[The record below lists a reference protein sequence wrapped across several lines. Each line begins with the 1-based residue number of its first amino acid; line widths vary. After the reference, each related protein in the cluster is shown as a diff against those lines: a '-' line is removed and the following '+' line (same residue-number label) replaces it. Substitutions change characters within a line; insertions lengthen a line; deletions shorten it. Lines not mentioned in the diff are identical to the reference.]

1 MFVDYKMNKYLFILL
16 LSFLFNQHF
25 NVEIDDTGEST
36 LFIFSED
43 INNLSDGDEIG
54 IFDQNAIIDSEG
66 NTGPLLV
73 GAGIWNSTQLE
84 IVTIGGI
91 DLSQFGG
98 PILPGYGTNNPISLK
113 IWDNTEQIEFD
124 VDFILSTGS
133 GVFNGLFSVISSIDC
148 NMNEGACDCGGS
160 ILDEC
165 GICGG
170 PGAIYECGCFD
181 INNGACNCNGDTED
195 CNGECGGTATIDQCG
210 NCGGNNS
217 TCSNAQVV
225 FGFYELDGHILTNIT
240 YNNLIG
246 DICIENPIFS
256 DISGNSLVVGISEC
270 ITILNE
276 TGSFPLYMKS
286 TENIAGFQFNLT
298 GLNIVSATGGAASE
312 AGFTVSANNDIV
324 LGFSFSGAIIEESG
338 EFYGCLDSTACN
350 FNQWAELNDNS
361 CYFPDDGYDC
371 DGNCLYEDCNGDC
384 NGDAF
389 FDECGICD
397 GNGAEYWCEELN
409 VYTCNENDCLNDGG
423 DSGGSTGGDDGG
435 GYDGGTDGDDNDGG
449 DIIDYASDIQ
459 SIFNSN
465 CTSYCHSSSNHESG
479 LDLSTYEG
487 LMNGGISGDAVY
499 PGYSDYS
506 LLIQKLLGT
515 APGIQMPPYPYPPLD
530 GETIALIANWIDQ
543 GAIGP
548 TDGDGGGGYEDECN
562 EGEIYD
568 CNENCVDASLLENG
582 ICNDGSNGLADF
594 NCPMLY
600 FDGDCFNNFE
610 NCSPDCP
617 VGILEFGDINVSLDN
632 ETNTV
637 SGSLEIIMDCQFS
650 VSDFNITLTNLDD
663 SLPPII
669 EDFNITNVL
678 GGTSVD
684 SSFVIDSD
692 GSNLNGSGNVDNFL
706 PPGEQSLIEIEFETT
721 GNKICF
727 ETSNITTTVGIEYE
741 AVLDNCVPI
750 AHYYE
755 GWNWI
760 SFNQNFSNMSL
771 DSVFSSIGDSPT
783 YIKSQSEYSD
793 YYSDFGWFG
802 TLESIDNLSMYKIN
816 MLNSDAN
823 PLRGE
828 YVNVDSTVFN
838 LSSGWNWIGY
848 SPDISIDISTALS
861 NIPDSYATYIKSQSE
876 YADYYSDFGWFGT
889 LETMNPLSGYLINL
903 TDSTNFTYTDNTNIY
918 RSIYLSNTLDKY
930 NEYGL
935 NIHNYE
941 HNGSITANIS
951 NENFEDYILLA
962 YNDNDCIGVAES
974 KIFPVSGNSVYP
986 LMIYGNTSNN
996 IYLKALHKPSNTY
1009 LDIKETFTFTPDMRL
1024 GSAHNPIIL
1033 NIEDE
1038 VKGLSVNNPY
1048 PNPFN
1053 PTVNFDLSLTK
1064 DSKVSIQI
1072 YNIKGQKIKDVF
1084 WGDLS
1089 SGTHIFNWTG
1099 LTESSGIYFLKISSD
1114 NNNPIIRK
1122 IVLIK

>member
-1 MFVDYKMNKYLFILL
+1 MNKYLFIILS
-16 LSFLFNQHF
+16 SFLFTQHF
-25 NVEIDDTGEST
+25 NVQISDTGEST
-36 LFIFSED
+36 LFIFDEE
-43 INNLSDGDEIG
+43 INNLSINDEIG
-54 IFDQNAIIDSEG
+54 IFDQNAIIDSDG
-66 NTGPLLV
+66 NIGPLLV
-73 GAGIWNSTQLE
+73 GSGIWNGSQLE

-98 PILPGYGTNNPISLK
+98 PILPGYGSNNPISLK
-113 IWDNTEQIEFD
+113 IWDSTEQIEFD
-124 VDFILSTGS
+124 VDFTLSTGS
-133 GVFNGLFSVISSIDC
+133 GTFNGLFSVISSIDC
-148 NMNEGACDCGGS
+148 NMEEGTCDCGGS

-170 PGAIYECGCFD
+170 PGAIYNCGCFD
-181 INNGACNCNGDTED
+181 YQEDACDCNGNIIDCNGD
-195 CNGECGGTATIDQCG
+195 CGGNAVYDQCG
-210 NCGGNNS
+210 MCGGDNS

-225 FGFYELDGHILTNIT
+225 FGFYELDGLILTNIL
-240 YNNLIG
+240 YNNLNG
-246 DICIENPIFS
+246 EVCIENPIFS
-256 DISGNSLVVGISEC
+256 SVSGGSLVVGVSEC
-270 ITILNE
+270 ITLLDNE
-276 TGSFPLYMKS
+276 GSFPLYVKN
-286 TENIAGFQFNLT
+286 TEDIAGFQFNLT
-298 GLNIVSATGGAASE
+298 GLNIISATGGASAES
-312 AGFTVSANNDIV
+312 GFTVSANNDIV
-324 LGFSFSGAIIEESG
+324 LGFSFSGSTIEESG

-361 CYFPDDGYDC
+361 CYFPEDGYDC
-371 DGNCLYEDCNGDC
+371 DGNCLYEDCNGEC
-384 NGDAF
+384 NGDAVY
-389 FDECGICD
+389 DECGVCD

-409 VYTCNENDCLNDGG
+409 VYTCNEDDCFTDGG
-423 DSGGSTGGDDGG
+423 STGGSTGGDDGAG
-435 GYDGGTDGDDNDGG
+435 SDGGTDGDDNDGG
-449 DIIDYASDIQ
+449 DLIDYSSDIQ
-459 SIFNSN
+459 TIFNSN
-465 CTSYCHSSSNHESG
+465 CTAYCHSSSNHESG
-479 LDLSTYEG
+479 LDLSSYEG
-487 LMNGGISGDAVY
+487 LMNGGISGDVVY

-515 APGIQMPPYPYPPLD
+515 APGIAMPPYPSPPLD
-530 GETIALIANWIDQ
+530 GDSIDLIANWINQ

-548 TDGDGGGGYEDECN
+548 ANGDDGGGGFEDEC
-562 EGEIYD
+562 EDGEVYD
-568 CNENCVDASLLENG
+568 CNQNCVDATLLENG
-582 ICNDGSNGLADF
+582 ICNDGTDGLADF

-600 FDGDCFNNFE
+600 FDGDCLNNFE

-617 VGILEFGDINVSLDN
+617 VGILEFGDINVNLDN
-632 ETNTV
+632 ETSTV

-692 GSNLNGSGNVDNFL
+692 GSSLNGSGSSENFL
-706 PPGEQSLIEIEFETT
+706 PPGVQSLIEVEFETT
-721 GNKICF
+721 GDKICF

-741 AVLDNCVPI
+741 AVLDNCVPL

-760 SFNQNFSNMSL
+760 SFNQSFSNMSL
-771 DSVFSSIGDSPT
+771 DSVFSPIGDSPT

-802 TLESIDNLSMYKIN
+802 TLESIDNISMYKIN

-823 PLRGE
+823 ALRGE

-848 SPDISIDISTALS
+848 SPDISINISTALS
-861 NIPDSYATYIKSQSE
+861 NIPESYATYIKSQSE

-903 TDSTNFTYTDNTNIY
+903 IDSTNFTYNDDVNIY
-918 RSIYLSNTLDKY
+918 RATYLSKTLDKY
-930 NEYGL
+930 EQYGL
-935 NIHNYE
+935 NIYNYE

-951 NENFEDYILLA
+951 DESFDDYLLLA
-962 YNDNDCIGVAES
+962 FNNNKCIGVAES
-974 KIFPVSGNSVYP
+974 KIFPVSGNRVYH
-986 LMIYGNTSNN
+986 LMIYGNSSDNV
-996 IYLKALHKPSNTY
+996 YLKALHKPSNTY

-1033 NIEDE
+1033 NIENKA
-1038 VKGLSVNNPY
+1038 KGLSIKNPY

-1053 PTVNFDLSLTK
+1053 PTVNFDISLFI
-1064 DSKVSIQI
+1064 DSDVSIYI
-1072 YNIKGQKIKDVF
+1072 YNIKGQKI
-1084 WGDLS
+1084 GDIYNGNLP
-1089 SGTHIFNWTG
+1089 SGEHKFNWTAHKQ
-1099 LTESSGIYFLKISSD
+1099 SSGIYFIKTIVN

-1122 IVLIK
+1122 IILIK